1 MSISDTVTRSA
12 ASSEAGRR
20 ERLPSPAVVQAGR
33 AVRHATGE
41 QRWAKTTESATA
53 TDHIT
58 CNLLDSDGESI
69 EEVEVYCTIAGP
81 SGAVLN
87 DSSPR
92 LPADLTIPVTYYLGQ
107 WRCLWSFEGDEDCVC
122 TSP

>member
-12 ASSEAGRR
+12 ASSEADRR

-33 AVRHATGE
+33 AVRHTGL
-41 QRWAKTTESATA
+41 QYWAKTTESATA

-58 CNLLDSDGESI
+58 CYLLDSAGESLEQI
-69 EEVEVYCTIAGP
+69 EVYCTIAGP

-92 LPADLTIPVTYYLGQ
+92 LPADLIIPVAYYLGQ
-107 WRCLWSFEGDEDCVC
+107 WRCLWGFEGDEDCVC